1 MKKLLLLFVF
11 GCFAHL
17 SFSQQIPQ
25 YSQWSLHQFAGNP
38 AHAGIKP
45 CIDIHALYRLQWVG
59 FEGAPKSGFFTLA
72 VPLRAKRK
80 QYLSAR
86 HGTGFK
92 FETDQI
98 GQFNVNRFN
107 LAYAAHFNFTTDNRL
122 SLGLYGGFMQ
132 MGYDTKSIHTGEPDP
147 SISQEASF
155 VAPDASF
162 GAWFNSEF
170 YYVGFS
176 LQNLIPSKWQ
186 NIGNTSRNR
195 FHAAIN
201 AGYQFRL
208 SENLSLLPAANL
220 RIPPKGP
227 VSLDLNLMFDIKN
240 TVGLGVGYRN
250 TDAVIALLNIKIK
263 EQFSIAYSFD
273 YTLSKIQIGGQN
285 THELS
290 LRYTTCRPPKRAT
303 ASCPLFE

>member
-1 MKKLLLLFVF
+1 MRNLLVVILVILYSFN
-11 GCFAHL
+11 

-25 YSQWSLHQFAGNP
+25 YSQWVLHQFANNP
-38 AHAGIKP
+38 AHAGIKK

-59 FEGAPKSGFFTLA
+59 FEGAPKSGFLTVA
-72 VPLRAKRK
+72 IPLMSKRK
-80 QYLSAR
+80 KYLSAR

-107 LAYAAHFNFTTDNRL
+107 AAYAAHFNFSKFNRL

-132 MGYDTKSIHTGEPDP
+132 MGYDPSSIHTSQPDP
-147 SISQEASF
+147 TISNEVSI
-155 VAPDASF
+155 VLPDASF

-170 YYVGFS
+170 YYLGFT
-176 LQNLIPSKWQ
+176 LKNLIPSKWN

-195 FHAAIN
+195 FHASLT

-208 SENLSLLPAANL
+208 SEKFSLLPAANL

-227 VSLDLNLMFDIKN
+227 ISLDVNVMFDIQN
-240 TVGLGVGYRN
+240 TVSLSLGYRN
-250 TDAVIALLNIKIK
+250 SDALIGMINVNIK

-273 YTLSKIQIGGQN
+273 YTLSKIQMGAQN

-290 LRYTTCRPPKRAT
+290 LRFTTCKRPSKST

>member
-1 MKKLLLLFVF
+1 MIKKLSLFLFVLI
-11 GCFAHL
+11 GHVG
-17 SFSQQIPQ
+17 FSQQIPQ
-25 YSQWSLHQFAGNP
+25 YSQWSLHQFANNP

-45 CIDIHALYRLQWVG
+45 CIDIHALYRMQWVG

-72 VPLRAKRK
+72 VPLRAKRNK
-80 QYLSAR
+80 YLSAR

-132 MGYDTKSIHTGEPDP
+132 MGFDSKKVHTTLPDP
-147 SISQEASF
+147 VVSQEASF
-155 VAPDASF
+155 VVPDASF

-170 YYVGFS
+170 YYVGFT
-176 LQNLIPSKWQ
+176 LQNLIPSKWKD
-186 NIGNTSRNR
+186 IGLSSRNR
-195 FHAAIN
+195 FHASFN

-208 SENLSLLPAANL
+208 SENLSLLPSANL

-227 VSLDLNLMFDIKN
+227 VSLDLNVMFDIKN
-240 TVGLGVGYRN
+240 TVGLGIGYRN
-250 TDAVIALLNIKIK
+250 TDALIALVNIKIK

-273 YTLSKIQIGGQN
+273 YTLSRLQIGSQN

-290 LRYTTCRPPKRAT
+290 LRYTTCKPPKRST
-303 ASCPLFE
+303 ASCPLFD

>member
-1 MKKLLLLFVF
+1 MKKSLLLFAI
-11 GCFAHL
+11 CFICNW
-17 SFSQQIPQ
+17 SNSQQIPQ

-59 FEGAPKSGFFTLA
+59 FEGAPKSGFLTVA
-72 VPLRAKRK
+72 IPLSAKRK
-80 QYLSAR
+80 KYLSAR

-107 LAYAAHFNFTTDNRL
+107 VAYAAHFNFTTDNRL

-132 MGYDTKSIHTGEPDP
+132 MGYDPSGVHTGLPDP
-147 SISQEASF
+147 SISQESSF
-155 VAPDASF
+155 VVPDASF
-162 GAWFNSEF
+162 GAWYNSEF
-170 YYVGFS
+170 YYFGFS
-176 LQNLIPSKWQ
+176 LQNLIPSKWKD
-186 NIGNTSRNR
+186 IGNTSRNR
-195 FHAAIN
+195 FHAAFN

-208 SENLSLLPAANL
+208 SENLSLLPAVNL
-220 RIPPKGP
+220 RVPPKGP
-227 VSLDLNLMFDIKN
+227 VSLDLNVMFDIKN
-240 TVGLGVGYRN
+240 TVGLGIGYRN
-250 TDAVIALLNIKIK
+250 TDAVIALVNIKIK

-273 YTLSKIQIGGQN
+273 YTLSKIQIGAQN

-290 LRYTTCRPPKRAT
+290 LRYTTCKPPKKTT
-303 ASCPLFE
+303 ASCPLFD

>member
-1 MKKLLLLFVF
+1 MRQLLLIILL
-11 GCFAHL
+11 GCVAPF

-25 YSQWSLHQFAGNP
+25 YSQWSLHQFASNP

-45 CIDIHALYRLQWVG
+45 CIDIHALYRIQWVG
-59 FEGAPKSGFFTLA
+59 FEGAPKSGFLTVA
-72 VPLRAKRK
+72 IPLSAKRK
-80 QYLSAR
+80 KYLSAR

-107 LAYAAHFNFTTDNRL
+107 AAYAAHFNFTTDNRL
-122 SLGLYGGFMQ
+122 SLGVYGGFMQ
-132 MGYDTKSIHTGEPDP
+132 MGYNSKGVQTGEPDP

-155 VAPDASF
+155 VVPDASF
-162 GAWFNSEF
+162 GAWFNSEL

-176 LQNLIPSKWQ
+176 LKNLIPSKWQ

-201 AGYQFRL
+201 AGYQLRM
-208 SENLSLLPAANL
+208 SENLSLTPAVNL

-240 TVGLGVGYRN
+240 TVGLGIGYRN

-273 YTLSKIQIGGQN
+273 YTLSRIQNGAQN

-290 LRYTTCRPPKRAT
+290 LRYTTCKPPKKAT
-303 ASCPLFE
+303 ASCPLFD